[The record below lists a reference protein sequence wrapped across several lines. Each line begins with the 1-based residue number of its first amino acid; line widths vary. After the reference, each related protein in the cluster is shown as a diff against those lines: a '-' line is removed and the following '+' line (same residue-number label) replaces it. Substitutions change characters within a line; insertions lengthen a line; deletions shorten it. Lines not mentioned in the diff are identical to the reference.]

1 MGGLVVKVNSGISGS
16 QWEVWLA
23 LAAFT
28 LVPMGPWMEPGRNF
42 LVTWGFFFNCTV
54 FEIVCESPR
63 GGHMLLDFILAR
75 LVHLKV
81 AFVTLGVR
89 AVAARG

>member
-1 MGGLVVKVNSGISGS
+1 MGGVVGLGGVHLGAHG
-16 QWEVWLA
+16 
-23 LAAFT
+23 
-28 LVPMGPWMEPGRNF
+28 PMDGTRAKLPRN
-42 LVTWGFFFNCTV
+42 LGLFFNCTV

-81 AFVTLGVR
+81 AFITLGAR